1 MIYKDTHYCQITPVP
16 PTSFPVL
23 PGSPHT
29 PCANH
34 NTCSFFFLTFYTR
47 KNVNSL
53 RYADDTTLLA
63 QSEDK
68 LKNRLMRVQEES
80 EKAGLIL
87 KIQKNKVMV
96 SSPITSWQIGG
107 ERGKKDRFLFSW
119 DPKSLQIVTVVM
131 KLKDTC
137 SLEGKL

>member
-1 MIYKDTHYCQITPVP
+1 MQTTIL
-16 PTSFPVL
+16 VL
-23 PGSPHT
+23 F
-29 PCANH
+29 
-34 NTCSFFFLTFYTR
+34 FFFLTFYTR

-87 KIQKNKVMV
+87 KIQKTKVMV
-96 SSPITSWQIGG
+96 SSTITSWQIGG
-107 ERGKKDRFLFSW
+107 ERVKKETDFYFLGI
-119 DPKSLQIVTVVM
+119 QNH
-131 KLKDTC
+131 C
-137 SLEGKL
+137 R

>member
-34 NTCSFFFLTFYTR
+34 NTCSFFFFLTFYTR

-87 KIQKNKVMV
+87 KIQKTKVMV
-96 SSPITSWQIGG
+96 SSTITSWQI
-107 ERGKKDRFLFSW
+107 DRNQW
-119 DPKSLQIVTVVM
+119 K
-131 KLKDTC
+131 
-137 SLEGKL
+137 